1 MSFEL
6 TKNLTT
12 AAQLTDE
19 LDGMGQPSR
28 ISDRKLLELVERLE
42 RLRQLGGP
50 FAEVELSPPLRVRLD
65 LLKGNQSI

>member
-6 TKNLTT
+6 TNNLTT
-12 AAQLTDE
+12 AARLKDE

-28 ISDRKLLELVERLE
+28 ISDRKLLELVERLD

-50 FAEVELSPPLRVRLD
+50 FAEVELSPSLRVRLD
-65 LLKGNQSI
+65 LLRSNRSI